1 MVRQVKKDLLKT
13 PRGTRDLL
21 GEEVLLWE
29 KIERVAAELARFYG
43 FKKIQTP
50 HFEHAELFEASL
62 GEASDIVEKQMYT
75 FRTRGG
81 DRLTLRPEGTVQL
94 VRAYFEHG
102 MQALPQPIMLYY
114 SGSFF
119 RHESPQKGR
128 FREFGQFGLE
138 ILGEEGAVADA
149 TIIRVSQLILQELKL
164 TSVLELNTIG
174 DKECRPAYRKD
185 LVSYYKK
192 HFNYLCKD
200 CKRRLKDNPLRLLDC
215 KETTC
220 RELRDKAPQMIEY
233 VCEECKNHFKGVLD
247 FMDALELPYRLNPYL
262 VRGLDYYTR
271 TVFELVS
278 EITTEETPRRLEVG
292 GGGRY
297 DYLAPVL
304 ASKELPAAGVALGLD
319 RIAELLREGGE
330 GDGSER
336 AKVFLIQLGEVAKR
350 KSLSLMEDFRKAKI
364 PLAQSLSKDSLRGQ
378 LKIAAKVGAQFSLI
392 LGQKEAMDGSIIIRD
407 MDSGAQEALPFSK
420 VVERL
425 RLKIKNR

>member
-1 MVRQVKKDLLKT
+1 MARQVKQDLLKT

-21 GEEVLLWE
+21 GDEVLLRE
-29 KIERVAAELARFYG
+29 KIERVAEELAKFYG
-43 FKKIQTP
+43 FRKILTP

-81 DRLTLRPEGTVQL
+81 DRLTLRPEGTVPL

-114 SGSFF
+114 CGSFF

-138 ILGEEGAVADA
+138 ILGEDGPVADA
-149 TIIRVSQLILQELKL
+149 TIIRVAQLILQELGL
-164 TSVLELNTIG
+164 APVLELNTIG
-174 DKECRPAYRKD
+174 DRECRPAYRKD

-271 TVFELVS
+271 TVFEFAA
-278 EITTEETPRRLEVG
+278 EITAEEGPRRLEIG

-330 GDGSER
+330 EERSER

-378 LKIAAKVGAQFSLI
+378 LKIAAKVGAEFSLI
-392 LGQKEAMDGSIIIRD
+392 MGQKEAMDGTIIIRD

-425 RLKIKNR
+425 RLKIKSR